1 MNAEQIKALVAKGE
15 SEMLEFKLSTG
26 RRSDAMKTVCAM
38 LNQRGG
44 HVLFGVSPEG
54 KIEGQQVADR
64 TIEQLSSEIRN
75 IESEVFPAIERVRI
89 KGNLEVVVI
98 SVKPGNSKPY
108 AYKGTEYRRVGNTT
122 VKMSRWEV
130 RQMLLEEMHEKY
142 RWEKLPAEDWSIED
156 LDADEIRI
164 TVQEA
169 IRQNRLKVPVNME
182 IPDLLRGLEL
192 LGQDDELLQAAVV
205 LFGKEE
211 LIARRMPQC
220 LLCVARFRGFD
231 KMEFLDNRQFKGNA
245 FKLLEDAERFLRDTL
260 PIAGRF
266 EPGRI
271 ARIDEPLYPYEATRE
286 AIVNALCHRDYIIA
300 GSSVDLAV
308 YDDRMEVVSPGPLH
322 FGLKPNDLFTPHQSQ
337 PWNPLIASTFYRRGI
352 IEKWGIGTIKMAEIM
367 DSARLPHPEIEDNG
381 RDVTVRLRHGQHV
394 VSRHQLSNPAERQ
407 EVILAMLDRA
417 PDGLTLRDIHI
428 QMLPYATERQVRR
441 DLNVLRDRGLVVSTS
456 TGPKSRWKNVQ
467 NQ

>member
-1 MNAEQIKALVAKGE
+1 MTPEQIKALVAKGE
-15 SEMLEFKLSTG
+15 SETLEFKLSTG

-54 KIEGQQVADR
+54 RIEGQQVSDR

-75 IESEVFPAIERVRI
+75 IESQVFPSIERVRV
-89 KGNLEVVVI
+89 KGDREVVVI

-108 AYKGTEYRRVGNTT
+108 AYKRKEYRRIGNTT
-122 VKMSRWEV
+122 VEMSRWDV
-130 RQMLLEEMHEKY
+130 TQMLIEEVHEKY
-142 RWEKLPAEDWSIED
+142 RWEKLPAEEWSIED

-169 IRQNRLKVPVNME
+169 FRQKRLKAPVSME
-182 IPDLLRGLEL
+182 LTDLLRGLEL

-245 FKLLEDAERFLRDTL
+245 FKLLEDAERFLRETL

-266 EPGRI
+266 EPGRF
-271 ARIDEPLYPYEATRE
+271 ARIDEPLYPHEATRE
-286 AIVNALCHRDYIIA
+286 AIINALCHRDYIIA

-322 FGLKPNDLFTPHQSQ
+322 FGLTAEKLFTSHQSQ

-352 IEKWGIGTIKMAEIM
+352 IEKWGTGTIKMAKTME
-367 DSARLPHPEIEDNG
+367 SARLPRPEIEDNG
-381 RDVTVRLRHGQHV
+381 REVTVCFRRNLID
-394 VSRHQLSNPAERQ
+394 SIERQ
-407 EVILAMLDRA
+407 EVIIFLIDRQA
-417 PDGLTLRDIHI
+417 GGLTLSDIHA
-428 QMLPYATERQVRR
+428 QMPPYVSKRQVKR
-441 DLNVLRDRGLVVSTS
+441 DLTVLKERGLIVSTKP
-456 TGPKSRWKNVQ
+456 GRWGRWIRTRNS
-467 NQ
+467 

>member
-1 MNAEQIKALVAKGE
+1 MTPEQIKALVAKGE
-15 SEMLEFKLSTG
+15 SETLEFKLSTG

-54 KIEGQQVADR
+54 KIEGQQVSDR
-64 TIEQLSSEIRN
+64 TIEQLSAEIRN
-75 IESEVFPAIERVRI
+75 IESQVFPSIERVRV
-89 KGNLEVVVI
+89 KGDREVVVI
-98 SVKPGNSKPY
+98 SVKPGTSKPY
-108 AYKGTEYRRVGNTT
+108 AYKRKEYRRVGNTT
-122 VKMSRWEV
+122 VEMSRWDV
-130 RQMLLEEMHEKY
+130 TQMLIEEVHEKY
-142 RWEKLPAEDWSIED
+142 RWEKLPAEEWSIED

-169 IRQNRLKVPVNME
+169 FRQKRLKAPVSME
-182 IPDLLRGLEL
+182 LTDLLRGLEL

-245 FKLLEDAERFLRDTL
+245 FKLLEDAERFLRETL

-266 EPGRI
+266 EPGRF
-271 ARIDEPLYPYEATRE
+271 ARIDEPLYPHEATRE
-286 AIVNALCHRDYIIA
+286 AIINALCHRDYIIA

-322 FGLKPNDLFTPHQSQ
+322 FGLTAEKLFASHQSQ

-367 DSARLPHPEIEDNG
+367 DSARLPRPEIEDNG
-381 RDVTVRLRHGQHV
+381 REVTVCFRHGRHI
-394 VSRHQLSNPAERQ
+394 VSGHTLSDPAKRQ
-407 EVILAMLDRA
+407 EVILTMLNNTEN
-417 PDGLTLRDIHI
+417 GLTLRSIYT
-428 QMLPYATERQVRR
+428 QMLPYVTQRQVKRT
-441 DLNVLRDRGLVVSTS
+441 LKVLKDRGLIVSV
-456 TGPKSRWKNVQ
+456 GRGAGARWKHVKTR
-467 NQ
+467 

>member
-1 MNAEQIKALVAKGE
+1 MTPEQIKALVAKGE
-15 SEMLEFKLSTG
+15 SETLEFKLSTG

-54 KIEGQQVADR
+54 KIEGQQVSDR
-64 TIEQLSSEIRN
+64 TIEQLSSEIQN
-75 IESEVFPAIERVRI
+75 IESQVFPSIERVRV
-89 KGNLEVVVI
+89 KGDREVVVI

-108 AYKGTEYRRVGNTT
+108 AYKRKEYRRVGNTT
-122 VKMSRWEV
+122 VEMSRWDV
-130 RQMLLEEMHEKY
+130 TQMLIEEVHEKY
-142 RWEKLPAEDWSIED
+142 RWEKLPAEEWSIED

-169 IRQNRLKVPVNME
+169 IRQKRLKAPVSME
-182 IPDLLRGLEL
+182 LTDLLRGLEL

-245 FKLLEDAERFLRDTL
+245 FKLLEDAERFLRETL

-266 EPGRI
+266 EPGRF
-271 ARIDEPLYPYEATRE
+271 ARIDEPLYPHEATRE
-286 AIVNALCHRDYIIA
+286 AIINALCHRDYIIA

-322 FGLKPNDLFTPHQSQ
+322 FGLTAEKLFTSHKSK

-352 IEKWGIGTIKMAEIM
+352 IEKWGTGTIKMAKTME
-367 DSARLPHPEIEDNG
+367 SARLPRPEIEDNG
-381 RDVTVRLRHGQHV
+381 RDVTVCFRRNLID
-394 VSRHQLSNPAERQ
+394 SIERQ
-407 EVILAMLDRA
+407 EVIIFLIDRQA
-417 PDGLTLRDIHI
+417 DGLTLSDIHA
-428 QMLPYATERQVRR
+428 QMPPYVSKRQVKR
-441 DLNVLRDRGLVVSTS
+441 DLTVLKERGLIASTKP
-456 TGPKSRWKNVQ
+456 GRWGRWIRTRNS
-467 NQ
+467 